1 MALPNPPSLTATIPY
16 TKFSTSVYL
25 WLPTIATQGAPTLAE
40 FNAGKN
46 LTSELMA
53 VSGFDTQVA
62 EIQLLKAGT
71 SFAGNLPG
79 RETPNASTLTFA
91 LSTAGPT
98 VDVRSVLTQNA
109 LGFVVICNEGIV
121 TSGYCDIWPSRI
133 GAVSVTQDL
142 EKDAEAVVSFSIYR
156 TPSRN
161 VAIPTA

>member
-1 MALPNPPSLTATIPY
+1 MALPNPPVLTQTVPY
-16 TKFSTSVYL
+16 TKFSTTRYL
-25 WLPTIATQGAPTLAE
+25 WVPTIATQGSPTLAE
-40 FNAGKN
+40 FNAGKD
-46 LTSELMA
+46 LTPEITSVA
-53 VSGFDTQVA
+53 GFDTQVA
-62 EIQLLKAGT
+62 ELALQKAGT

-79 RETPNASTLTFA
+79 RETPNASSITFT

-109 LGFVVICNEGIV
+109 IGFVVVCNEGIV

-142 EKDAEAVVSFSIYR
+142 EAIAMAVVSFSIYR
-156 TPSRN
+156 TPSRY

>member
-1 MALPNPPSLTATIPY
+1 MALPNPSSLTATVPY

-25 WLPTIATQGAPTLAE
+25 WVPSIASQSSPTLAE

-46 LTSELMA
+46 LTPELEA
-53 VSGFDTQVA
+53 VNGFDTQVA
-62 EIQLLKAGT
+62 EVQILKAGT
-71 SFAGNLPG
+71 SFAGSLPG
-79 RETPNASTLTFA
+79 RETPNASTLTFT

-121 TSGYCDIWPSRI
+121 TGGYCDIWPTRI
-133 GAVSVTQDL
+133 GAVSVSQDL
-142 EKDAEAVVSFSIYR
+142 EKEATAVVSFSIYR